1 MLGVRLELLG
11 STFVLLAIFL
21 GEGAWRVAYL
31 GVFVS
36 IIGVFVGS
44 GTATLSTD

>member
-1 MLGVRLELLG
+1 MLGVRLGLLG
-11 STFVLLAIFL
+11 ITFVLLAIFL

-36 IIGVFVGS
+36 IAGVFVGS
-44 GTATLSTD
+44 GTASSAAD